1 MKLCCAGEIE
11 KLFLDKWSHTGKKET
26 KKPSKYFIFTGK
38 DGGAS
43 IKEFIKWEK

>member
-1 MKLCCAGEIE
+1 VLAKLKNYFWTNGLILE
-11 KLFLDKWSHTGKKET
+11 KRKP